1 MAAEKKIMRRI
12 VRTVSVSTFF
22 VHYHLE
28 CGHVFTMQK
37 EDLAPSSI
45 ECWVCE
51 EESKKGLS
59 PK

>member
-1 MAAEKKIMRRI
+1 MAAESKIMQPV
-12 VRTVSVSTFF
+12 VRTVREGTFF

-51 EESKKGLS
+51 EESKKGLAS
-59 PK
+59 K